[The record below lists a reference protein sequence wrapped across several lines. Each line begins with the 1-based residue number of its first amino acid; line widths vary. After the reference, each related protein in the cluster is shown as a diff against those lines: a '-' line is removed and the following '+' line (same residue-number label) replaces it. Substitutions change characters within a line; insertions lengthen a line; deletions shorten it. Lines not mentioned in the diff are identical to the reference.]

1 MKTVRFEYKE
11 RGSVKYITSQIPER
25 LSEATGQQFT
35 ALLALAQ
42 GRIAEEP
49 FFLSFFGIPEKVLHR
64 LDLWQLYVL
73 TEQLRDI
80 WKAEKI
86 DHFPIEVVIVPWN
99 KEEKNKNM
107 CLQAPGKQLK
117 GMSFQQFMTVDQFYQ
132 WYVYTGKQQYLMAMV
147 AALYIEKGKDFKDT
161 DISYVSQRLEE
172 SPHRWL
178 CEGLAFNWSMI
189 RAWLSEAYTHLFPSQ
204 QEDGEQKKAAPTVKQ
219 RPGSWLN
226 IFDTL
231 FIQICLGCF
240 NGDRARI
247 LAYIV
252 EKTDLLCIRVVCENK
267 VHDSICIKIITCT
280 RYV

>member
-1 MKTVRFEYKE
+1 MKTVRFEYQE

-35 ALLALAQ
+35 ALLALSQ

-49 FFLSFFGIPEKVLHR
+49 FFLAFFGIPEKVLHR
-64 LDLWQLYVL
+64 LDLWHLYVL

-80 WKAEKI
+80 WKSDKT
-86 DHFPIEVVIVPWN
+86 DHFPVGEIIIPGD
-99 KEEKNKNM
+99 KEGKGKSLRLM
-107 CLQAPGKQLK
+107 APGAQLK

-132 WYVYTGKQQYLMAMV
+132 WYIYTGKQQYLMTMV
-147 AALYIEKGKDFKDT
+147 AALYIEDGKEFQQT
-161 DISYVSQRLEE
+161 DIGLVAQRLEA

-189 RAWLSEAYTHLFPSQ
+189 RAWLGDAYPHLFPPDPAGK
-204 QEDGEQKKAAPTVKQ
+204 EEEKKAARPVKQ

-231 FIQICLGCF
+231 V
-240 NGDRARI
+240 GDDLTRIETYRTLPCMDVIRI
-247 LAYIV
+247 LN
-252 EKTDLLCIRVVCENK
+252 RR
-267 VHDSICIKIITCT
+267 IKQQQQK
-280 RYV
+280 

>member
-11 RGSVKYITSQIPER
+11 RGSVKYITSQIPEH

-35 ALLALAQ
+35 ALLALSQ

-49 FFLSFFGIPEKVLHR
+49 FFINFFGIPEKVLAR

-80 WKAEKI
+80 WKVEKI
-86 DHFPIEVVIVPWN
+86 DHFPIGEIL
-99 KEEKNKNM
+99 
-107 CLQAPGKQLK
+107 LQGDKKQRLPAMRLKAPEAQLK

-132 WYVYTGKQQYLMAMV
+132 WYIYTGKPQYLLAMV
-147 AALYIEKGKDFKDT
+147 AALYIEEGSAFEKT
-161 DISYVSQRLEE
+161 DIGYVAQRLEE

-189 RAWLSEAYTHLFPSQ
+189 RAWLSDAYPHLFP
-204 QEDGEQKKAAPTVKQ
+204 AAPAESDEEKKKTRTVKQ

-231 FIQICLGCF
+231 V
-240 NGDRARI
+240 GDDLTRVESYKALQCMDIIRI
-247 LAYIV
+247 LD
-252 EKTDLLCIRVVCENK
+252 KR
-267 VHDSICIKIITCT
+267 IKAQKG
-280 RYV
+280 